1 MDLALIGSA
10 LLLGLAGVPHCA
22 AMCGAAC
29 AAVGG
34 AAGRGST
41 AAFHLARLASY
52 AAAGAV
58 AAASV
63 GTLGRLGQMTPLLK
77 PLWIAVQVAALALG
91 AYLLV
96 RGRQPRWVS
105 ELSVLTRMRA
115 AGAGAG
121 AGAGTGTAT
130 AAWSP
135 LRVGSRAG
143 LAGLAWVAWP
153 CGLLQSALVVAALA
167 NHAIGGA
174 AAMAV
179 FALGSSPGL
188 LAGPWLLRALSR
200 LGGEGEATQRVL
212 VRVAG
217 ALLVGASVWA
227 LGHGLW
233 QRVAQWC
240 FG

>member
-41 AAFHLARLASY
+41 VAFHLARLASY
-52 AAAGAV
+52 AAGGAV

-63 GTLGRLGQMTPLLK
+63 GTLGRLGQMTPVLK
-77 PLWIAVQVAALALG
+77 PLWIAVQVAALTLG
-91 AYLLV
+91 VYLLV

-105 ELSVLTRMRA
+105 ELSLLARARA

-121 AGAGTGTAT
+121 T

-167 NHAIGGA
+167 NHAGGGA

-200 LGGEGEATQRVL
+200 LGGEGEATQRAL

-217 ALLVGASVWA
+217 ALLVGASAWA